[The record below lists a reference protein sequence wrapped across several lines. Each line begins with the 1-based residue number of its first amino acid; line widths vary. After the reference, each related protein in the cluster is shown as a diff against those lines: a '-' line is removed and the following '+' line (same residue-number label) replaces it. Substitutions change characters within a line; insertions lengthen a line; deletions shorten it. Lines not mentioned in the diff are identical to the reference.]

1 MSLVISQVS
10 SASFYIVNYIY
21 KNSSS
26 FKTDTDLRYREFLM
40 QDENMEILAVSLCL
54 DDILYHMTT
63 VWIKENHL
71 QTLES
76 NYLKMKQLFD
86 MVKERADSEHS
97 MFRKYN
103 AK

>member
-1 MSLVISQVS
+1 
-10 SASFYIVNYIY
+10 
-21 KNSSS
+21 
-26 FKTDTDLRYREFLM
+26 
-40 QDENMEILAVSLCL
+40 
-54 DDILYHMTT
+54 MTT
-63 VWIKENHL
+63 VWIKDNHL